1 MSHLL
6 IVELP
11 GGNDTD
17 ILTAA
22 LEGGHRFT
30 FLTADPGYYAT
41 QTEVAGL
48 LARAEAVIAVPDFAL
63 ATVTAAH
70 RADPFDAI
78 LCLQD
83 LRSVEAAQIAAALG
97 LRFVNPATAALAR
110 DKAAVRARLA
120 EAGIAQP
127 PTRLVHGPDEL
138 LTEVAAMGLPL
149 IVKPVDGFGSQNI
162 FALRSEADLAALQR
176 VPDLIAAGPGTY
188 GLGVVARGAMLV
200 ERLLDGV
207 VVGCDTMSAGGR
219 HVLLGVNEKLFFPAP
234 SFAIRGGCFTSHCGQ
249 FGEIEAT
256 AFRLL
261 DAIGFDHGAT
271 HIELMLTADG
281 PQLIEINPRLVGA
294 RIPRLVSAA
303 LGRSVHADLIDLH
316 LTGHLPALA
325 SAPMYAVTRWFAAE
339 KAGTLA
345 SITLPRLDDALCYA
359 GADMVARPGDA
370 VGPPYDNADR
380 LGCVRT
386 CGPDR
391 AAAEAWAERLIAD
404 TVIYIA

>member
-22 LEGGHRFT
+22 LEHGHRFT
-30 FLTADPGYYAT
+30 FLTADPGYYQT
-41 QTEVAGL
+41 QSKVADV
-48 LARAEAVIAVPDFAL
+48 LARAEAVIAVPDFAVT
-63 ATVTAAH
+63 TVIAAH
-70 RADPFDAI
+70 QADPFDAI

-83 LRSVEAAQIAAALG
+83 LRTVEAAQLAAALG
-97 LRFVNPATAALAR
+97 LRFLNPATATLAR

-120 EAGIAQP
+120 EAGILQP
-127 PTRLVHGPDEL
+127 PTRLVDGPDAL
-138 LTEVAAMGLPL
+138 LAAVAALGLPL

-162 FALRSEADLAALQR
+162 FALRTEADLAALQR
-176 VPDLIAAGPGTY
+176 MPDLIAAGPGVY

-207 VVGCDTMSAGGR
+207 VIGCDTMSAGGR
-219 HVLLGVNEKLFFPAP
+219 HVLLGVNEKLFFPRP

-249 FGEIEAT
+249 FGEVEAIVC
-256 AFRLL
+256 RLL
-261 DAIGFDHGAT
+261 DAIGFDYGAA
-271 HIELMLTADG
+271 HIELMLTEDG

-294 RIPRLVSAA
+294 LIPRLVSAA

-316 LTGHLPALA
+316 LTGRLPALA
-325 SAPMYAVTRWFAAE
+325 SAPMHAVTRWFAAG
-339 KAGTLA
+339 KAGTLV
-345 SITLPRLDDALCYA
+345 SISLPPDNAPLYA
-359 GADMVARPGDA
+359 GTDVVARPGDT

-391 AAAEAWAERLIAD
+391 AEAEALAERLIAE
-404 TVIYIA
+404 TFIEIA